1 MSGETRQAPKYQQV
15 YSALRRDIQSGRL
28 ASGDRLPS
36 EADLVRL
43 FGASRITVGRA
54 VRDLQAAGLVERRAG
69 SGTFVRSAQK
79 SAGLSFGLLIPDLGD
94 TEIFEPICQGMMA
107 SPLAAE
113 HALVWGSITTTG
125 SKPDDAWRLCRQ
137 YIERRVSGVFFA
149 PLELAAEK
157 DDVNARIAR
166 ALDEAGIPVVLLDR
180 TVVPYPRRGHHD
192 LVGIDNRRA
201 GYVITEHLLTLGAR
215 RMAFVALPNA
225 AATVDAR
232 AAGFREAL
240 YAAGVPVEPALVQR
254 LDPED
259 AAAVRQLMKSLAP
272 DGIVCAN
279 DRTAARLMRTLIG
292 LGARVP
298 EDVRLVGIDDADF
311 AELLPVPLTTLR
323 QPSRQIG
330 DAALATMLQR
340 IARRDLPTRDIL
352 LHCELVVARRVVDG
366 ARRHVLRATVLGATC
381 STCYVLRAAC
391 PCHVPRATCHVPT
404 CACHVHVP
412 RARAHVRTQHVHVH
426 VRTCR
431 HVARARRTWHVR
443 HVARSTSHVAR
454 GTWHEHVA
462 RRTSS
467 T

>member
-1 MSGETRQAPKYQQV
+1 MTKGTRGTPKYQQV

-28 ASGDRLPS
+28 AGGDRLPS
-36 EADLVRL
+36 EAELVRL

-69 SGTFVRSAQK
+69 SGTFVKHAQK

-107 SPLAAE
+107 SPLAAA
-113 HALVWGSITTTG
+113 HALVWGSITSTG
-125 SKPDDAWRLCRQ
+125 SKADDAWQLCRQ

-157 DDVNARIAR
+157 DDANERIAR
-166 ALDEAGIPVVLLDR
+166 ALDAAGTPVVLLDR

-201 GYVITEHLLTLGAR
+201 GYVITEHLLMLGAR
-215 RMAFVALPNA
+215 RLAFVAMPNT

-240 YAAGVPVEPALVQR
+240 YAAEVPVHPSLVQR
-254 LDPED
+254 VDPGD
-259 AAAVRQLMKSLAP
+259 VPAVKRLMESLTPA
-272 DGIVCAN
+272 GIVCAN

-292 LGARVP
+292 LGLRVP

-323 QPSRQIG
+323 QPSREIG
-330 DAALATMLQR
+330 DAAMAAMLQR
-340 IARRDLPTRDIL
+340 IARRDLPTRDVL
-352 LHCELVVARRVVDG
+352 LHCELVVRR
-366 ARRHVLRATVLGATC
+366 
-381 STCYVLRAAC
+381 
-391 PCHVPRATCHVPT
+391 
-404 CACHVHVP
+404 
-412 RARAHVRTQHVHVH
+412 
-426 VRTCR
+426 
-431 HVARARRTWHVR
+431 
-443 HVARSTSHVAR
+443 
-454 GTWHEHVA
+454 
-462 RRTSS
+462 SS
-467 T
+467 GVSSA